1 MGMSVSS
8 NRGGVMA
15 DINVTPLVDVML
27 VLLIIFMVAAPMM
40 QEGLSVNLPDA
51 PGDATEKQA
60 GNEIT
65 IAVTGTGDIFVNEVS
80 VKESDLTDYILS
92 ELKDKPAPAVYLRAD
107 KIVRHGTVVGI
118 MAAVKSAGIKDIIF
132 ITQAEESGR
141 SK

>member
-1 MGMSVSS
+1 MGISVSS
-8 NRGGVMA
+8 NRRGAMA

-40 QEGLSVNLPDA
+40 REGFSVNLPEA
-51 PGDATEKQA
+51 PGDVAQEQH

-65 IAVTGTGDIFVNEVS
+65 VSVSGAGDIFVNEVS
-80 VKESDLTDYILS
+80 VKESDLADFILS
-92 ELKDKPAPAVYLRAD
+92 EVKDKPAPEVYLRAD
-107 KIVRHGTVVGI
+107 KTVRHGIVVGI

-132 ITQAEESGR
+132 ITQAEDSGR